1 MFEGIVRTLWEV
13 AVLLAGNYSLA
24 SSTCSAIKTSPR
36 RQKAF
41 ITMNVILTNGPDLFV
56 GNTTGQ
62 NIQARGGNDVIRAG
76 AGDDTISG
84 GAGNDAMNGGVGNDA
99 IDGGAG
105 NDKINGGEGSD
116 RMKGGAGN
124 DTFFFHKGEVSND
137 SAHGLFDHIIDFQ
150 GAGGYSAEQDFIR
163 FEGFGIG
170 STFTY
175 ERAATDHKNGAMYE
189 IHDTTDGSTVEI
201 LIQFADDN
209 YTGTTHLLGAAN
221 GSHVNNADFGWL

>member
-1 MFEGIVRTLWEV
+1 V
-13 AVLLAGNYSLA
+13 SLTVSRFVSSRA
-24 SSTCSAIKTSPR
+24 SRVDVQFQQSN
-36 RQKAF
+36 RQGDKKVSN
-41 ITMNVILTNGPDLFV
+41 TMSVILTNGPDLYV
-56 GNTTGQ
+56 GNATGQ

-76 AGDDTISG
+76 AGNDTISG
-84 GAGNDAMNGGVGNDA
+84 GAGNDAMNGGDGNDA

-137 SAHGLFDHIIDFQ
+137 SAAHGLFDHIIDFQ
-150 GAGGYSAEQDFIR
+150 GAGGYFAEQDFIR
-163 FEGFGIG
+163 FEGFGVG

-175 ERAATDHKNGAMYE
+175 ERVATNHINGAFYE
-189 IHDTTDGSTVEI
+189 LHDTTDDSTVEI
-201 LIQFADDN
+201 LIQFADGN